1 METGDRFVTSEKLYE
16 LANKADRLNRTAR
29 LQDLTLFFAQ
39 SEIERIQRIA
49 TVLEK
54 LESGTYLIGTGPYT
68 QGVYSV
74 MADEVV
80 LGRLAT
86 PLEQPLDKPVDIFCH
101 DVPCLMPRE
110 VSRYHAVIYRI
121 GAAVKTSIV
130 KDLGSTCGT
139 YVNGERLGTT
149 EGGDEPATKLSS
161 GDVISLGPSHVNSYL
176 FVVLS

>member
-1 METGDRFVTSEKLYE
+1 VTSEKILE

-39 SEIERIQRIA
+39 SEGERIQRIA

-54 LESGTYLIGTGPYT
+54 VESGTYLIGTGPYT
-68 QGVYSV
+68 QGVYSA
-74 MADEVV
+74 MADEVI

-101 DVPCLMPRE
+101 DIPCLMPRE
-110 VSRYHAVIYRI
+110 VSRYHAMIYRV
-121 GAAVKTSIV
+121 GDTSKTSIV

-139 YVNGERLGTT
+139 YVNGVRLGTA
-149 EGGDEPATKLSS
+149 EGIDEPATKLSS

-176 FVVLS
+176 FVVLT